1 MTLKHVN
8 RIRHNAGKQVVR
20 ELQDVER
27 LEPANKTLTEANVRA
42 RAYEIYISRN
52 GAPGNAKVD

>member
-27 LEPANKTLTEANVRA
+27 LEPANKTLTESSILAH
-42 RAYEIYISRN
+42 AYEIHISRN
-52 GAPGNAKVD
+52 GAPRNA